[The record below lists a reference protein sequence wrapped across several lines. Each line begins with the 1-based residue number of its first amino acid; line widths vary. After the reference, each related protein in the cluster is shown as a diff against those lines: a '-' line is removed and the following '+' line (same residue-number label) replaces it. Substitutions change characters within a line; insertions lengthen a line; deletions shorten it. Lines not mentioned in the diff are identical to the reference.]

1 MTIGEHINITRRKA
15 LITVE
20 QLSKITNLSMPTIR
34 NVENGKNTKID
45 TLETI
50 CDALD
55 RDLRVV
61 MVKRRNKVNQ

>member
-34 NVENGKNTKID
+34 NVESGKNTKID

-61 MVKRRNKVNQ
+61 MVKRRNKASQ